1 MKMALFYMT
10 LGAAFLMGT
19 EYYMLKKDDI
29 NKTMKKLAKNPDK
42 ALSWLKSNMLALK
55 LPFW

>member
-1 MKMALFYMT
+1 MMKMALFYMT

-42 ALSWLKSNMLALK
+42 ASSWLKSNM
-55 LPFW
+55 

>member
-1 MKMALFYMT
+1 MMKMALFYMT

-19 EYYMLKKDDI
+19 EYDMLKKDDI

-42 ALSWLKSNMLALK
+42 ALSWLKSNM
-55 LPFW
+55 